1 MPETS
6 QQSVEK
12 KINFLLEMEKL
23 KSVLRK
29 TRPVGEARFE
39 NSAEHSWQVTLAALL
54 FMPEGLDA
62 LKILKMMLIHDI
74 VEIDAGDV
82 FVYDD
87 AKREAIAVEERAAAK
102 RLFGMLPEALGVEF
116 LALWEEFEARE
127 TAESIY
133 AKAMDRVP
141 PVLQNLN
148 SSPSS
153 WQEHDISRER
163 VLNKNQEIENANS
176 VLWGILSSQIK
187 RADLI
192 E

>member
-1 MPETS
+1 MPDTS

-29 TRPVGEARFE
+29 TRPVGETRFE

-82 FVYDD
+82 FVYDE

-102 RLFGMLPEALGVEF
+102 RLFGMLPEVLGAEF

-163 VLNKNQEIENANS
+163 VLNKNQEIENADS
-176 VLWGILSSQIK
+176 VLWDILSSQIK

>member
-1 MPETS
+1 MSETS

-29 TRPVGEARFE
+29 TRPVGETRFE

-82 FVYDD
+82 FVYDE

-102 RLFGMLPEALGVEF
+102 RLFGMLPEVLGAEF

-163 VLNKNQEIENANS
+163 VLNKNQEIKNADS
-176 VLWGILSSQIK
+176 VLWDILSSQIK

>member
-1 MPETS
+1 MPEAS

-29 TRPVGEARFE
+29 TRPVGVTRFE

-62 LKILKMMLIHDI
+62 LKIVKMMLIHDI

-82 FVYDD
+82 FVYDE

-102 RLFGMLPEALGVEF
+102 RLFGMLPEVLGAEF

-163 VLNKNQEIENANS
+163 VLNKNQEIENADS
-176 VLWGILSSQIK
+176 VLWDILSSQIK

>member
-1 MPETS
+1 MPEAS

-29 TRPVGEARFE
+29 TRPVGETRFE

-54 FMPEGLDA
+54 FMPEDLDA
-62 LKILKMMLIHDI
+62 LKIVKMMLIHDI

-82 FVYDD
+82 FVYDE

-102 RLFGMLPEALGVEF
+102 RLFGMLPEVLGAEF

-153 WQEHDISRER
+153 WQEHNISRER
-163 VLNKNQEIENANS
+163 VLNKNQEIENADS
-176 VLWGILSSQIK
+176 VLWDILSSQIK

>member
-1 MPETS
+1 MPEALK
-6 QQSVEK
+6 QSVEK

-29 TRPVGEARFE
+29 TRPVGETRFE

-62 LKILKMMLIHDI
+62 LKIVKMMLIHDI

-82 FVYDD
+82 FVYDE

-102 RLFGMLPEALGVEF
+102 RLFGMLPEVLGAEF

-163 VLNKNQEIENANS
+163 VLNKNQEIENADS
-176 VLWGILSSQIK
+176 VLWDILSSQIK